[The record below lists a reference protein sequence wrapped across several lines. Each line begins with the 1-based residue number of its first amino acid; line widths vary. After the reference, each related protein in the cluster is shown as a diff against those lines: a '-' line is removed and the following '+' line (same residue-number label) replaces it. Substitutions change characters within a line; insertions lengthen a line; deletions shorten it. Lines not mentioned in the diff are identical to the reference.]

1 MYSQLACQPWQTQEA
16 ALPRQGTRNRET
28 KRRMKQ
34 THHNLTLHSGG
45 QGLYEVTNEIAA
57 WLGGQP
63 VREGL
68 LTVFIQHT
76 SASLLIQENAD
87 PDVMRDIEIFFTKL
101 VPEDSNLYRHTA
113 EGDDDMPAHIKGALT
128 QTHLSIPVRDRRMQ
142 LGQWQGIYVFEHRR
156 ARDERHLALH
166 IIGD

>member
-1 MYSQLACQPWQTQEA
+1 
-16 ALPRQGTRNRET
+16 
-28 KRRMKQ
+28 MKQ
-34 THHNLTLHSGG
+34 AHHHLTLHSGG
-45 QGLYEVTNEIAA
+45 QGLYEVTTEIAA
-57 WLGGQP
+57 WLGGQA
-63 VREGL
+63 VRDGL

-87 PDVMRDIEIFFTKL
+87 HDVLRDIETFFAKL
-101 VPEDSNLYRHTA
+101 VPEDSALYRHTA

-128 QTHLSIPVRDRRMQ
+128 QTQLSIPVRDRRMQ

-166 IIGD
+166 MIGD